1 MNILCC
7 RINQKNVLQKE
18 IKDCTF
24 EVYLLTREPSSR
36 FPMIESL
43 KMTCA
48 IAWQNPMHVVWI
60 FCQMEVWIIFRGQ
73 TFCLNS
79 VK

>member
-18 IKDCTF
+18 IKDWTF

-48 IAWQNPMHVVWI
+48 IA
-60 FCQMEVWIIFRGQ
+60 
-73 TFCLNS
+73 
-79 VK
+79 